1 MPSTSFVPADTA
13 LRWGYSLPQTSSD
26 QEPTERKIRV
36 TKSKGIMST
45 TTPPIRTASDEL
57 RDALHL
63 KKDKPNHQSQP
74 IKGVVNPRLPSG
86 QQSRTTG
93 LVSAPCCAFA
103 TYLGIYSKQVNF
115 VFLPLTATFD
125 TFFKEYCKAWMIDL
139 RDGGMDQHKFGVG
152 VSIEGVGDY
161 QLSNFSDRED
171 VWQSIMNDF
180 ASSLGSKVR
189 ITVVFE

>member
-1 MPSTSFVPADTA
+1 
-13 LRWGYSLPQTSSD
+13 
-26 QEPTERKIRV
+26 
-36 TKSKGIMST
+36 MST
-45 TTPPIRTASDEL
+45 TTPPAKAAADEL

-63 KKDKPNHQSQP
+63 KEGETNHQSQP
-74 IKGVVNPRLPSG
+74 IEAVVDPSIPSV
-86 QQSRTTG
+86 QQNHTTG

-103 TYLGIYSKQVNF
+103 TYLGNYSKQVNF

-139 RDGGMDQHKFGVG
+139 KNGEMDQHKFGVG

-180 ASSLGSKVR
+180 AGSLGSKVR